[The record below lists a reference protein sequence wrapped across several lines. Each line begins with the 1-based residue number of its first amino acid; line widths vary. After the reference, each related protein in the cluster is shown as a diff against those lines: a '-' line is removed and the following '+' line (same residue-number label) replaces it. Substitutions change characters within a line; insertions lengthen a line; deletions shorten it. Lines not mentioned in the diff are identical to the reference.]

1 MEEIRKLRGPR
12 VGNKGLVA
20 CIIVLV
26 ILGGLF
32 YFTYQNQL
40 NQIESLEENYDDL
53 QASYDDLGASYDDL
67 QASYDELDDIVNLN
81 EKKTLSENKIVYI
94 ASDAYTSL
102 IYSTPYTGYIQVD
115 FTASGEIYFWVQS
128 SFTNTFYSRYPP
140 SSDDTATSGSFII
153 PVLPDVTLF
162 FVYNPQSTEASIEI
176 TVTYVY

>member
-1 MEEIRKLRGPR
+1 MSKGKSMEEIRKLRGPR

-53 QASYDDLGASYDDL
+53 QASYD
-67 QASYDELDDIVNLN
+67 ELDDIVNLD

>member
-40 NQIESLEENYDDL
+40 NQIESLEEN
-53 QASYDDLGASYDDL
+53 YDDL

>member
-1 MEEIRKLRGPR
+1 MSKGKSMEEIRKLRGPR

-40 NQIESLEENYDDL
+40 NQIESLEEN
-53 QASYDDLGASYDDL
+53 YDDL

>member
-1 MEEIRKLRGPR
+1 MSEGKSMEEIRKLRGPR

-40 NQIESLEENYDDL
+40 NQIESLEEN
-53 QASYDDLGASYDDL
+53 YDDL